1 MDNIIYFIKS
11 TLSSEMATSGFPL
24 IYKGEMNHQIMRSF
38 AFMANRK
45 IAEKNLPTSIRKRVF
60 HVMIECLQNITK
72 HSDDYDE
79 NDRQIG
85 NGLFIVGQNKDSFY
99 IVTGNL
105 VKNEKIKSLEDK
117 LTAVNQAD
125 PKVLKQ
131 LFLKQMMEGNLN
143 EKGGAGLGLIDIA
156 RKSGKKLFY
165 HFVPYDNH
173 RHYFLLA
180 VSVSMELNADKDND
194 EKNGNSED

>member
-11 TLSSEMATSGFPL
+11 TLTSEMATSGFPL
-24 IYKGEMNHQIMRSF
+24 IFKGEMNHQIMRSL

-60 HVMIECLQNITK
+60 HIMIECLQNITK
-72 HSDDYDE
+72 HSDDFDK

-85 NGLFIVGQNKDSFY
+85 NGLFIVGLEKESFY
-99 IVTGNL
+99 VVTGNL
-105 VKNEKIKSLEDK
+105 VRNEKLKALEERL
-117 LTAVNQAD
+117 LTINSAD
-125 PKVLKQ
+125 RNMLKKI
-131 LFLKQMMEGNLN
+131 FLKQMMEGSLN

-165 HFVPYDNH
+165 HFVPYDND

-180 VSVSMELNADKDND
+180 VTIPFDLPVGKDDK
-194 EKNGNSED
+194 

>member
-11 TLSSEMATSGFPL
+11 TLSSEMASSGFPL

-45 IAEKNLPTSIRKRVF
+45 IAEKKLPTSIRKRVF

-79 NDRQIG
+79 DERQIG
-85 NGLFIVGQNKDSFY
+85 NGLFIVGKNKDLFY
-99 IVTGNL
+99 VVTGNL
-105 VKNEKIKSLEDK
+105 VKNEKIKPLEDRLMQINSADSSK
-117 LTAVNQAD
+117 L
-125 PKVLKQ
+125 KEI
-131 LFLKQMMEGNLN
+131 FLKQMMEGKLN

-165 HFVPYDNH
+165 HFVPYDKN
-173 RHYFLLA
+173 RQYFLLA
-180 VSVSMELNADKDND
+180 VSIPFKLPSD
-194 EKNGNSED
+194 EEEEGTQ

>member
-45 IAEKNLPTSIRKRVF
+45 ITEKDLPTSIRKRVF
-60 HVMIECLQNITK
+60 HVMIECLQNVTK
-72 HSDDYDE
+72 HSDDFDKT
-79 NDRQIG
+79 DKQVG

-99 IVTGNL
+99 VVTGNL
-105 VKNEKIKSLEDK
+105 VQNEKIKELEERLILINDSSE
-117 LTAVNQAD
+117 QE
-125 PKVLKQ
+125 LKDI
-131 LFLKQMMEGNLN
+131 FMKQMMEGNLT

-180 VSVSMELNADKDND
+180 VTIPFGQKM
-194 EKNGNSED
+194 NGTSSNS

>member
-11 TLSSEMATSGFPL
+11 TLTSEMATSGFPL
-24 IYKGEMNHQIMRSF
+24 IYKGEMNHQIMRSL

-60 HVMIECLQNITK
+60 HIMIECLQNITK
-72 HSDDYDE
+72 HSDDFDK
-79 NDRQIG
+79 NDSQIG
-85 NGLFIVGQNKDSFY
+85 NGLFIVGQEKESFY
-99 IVTGNL
+99 VVTGNL
-105 VKNEKIKSLEDK
+105 VRNEKLKALEERL
-117 LTAVNQAD
+117 LTINNAD
-125 PKVLKQ
+125 RNMLKKI
-131 LFLKQMMEGNLN
+131 FLKQMMEGSLN

-165 HFVPYDNH
+165 HFVPYDNQ

-180 VSVSMELNADKDND
+180 VTIPFVLPVGKDN
-194 EKNGNSED
+194 K

>member
-11 TLSSEMATSGFPL
+11 TLSSDMASSGFPL

-45 IAEKNLPTSIRKRVF
+45 IAEKNIPTPIRKKVF

-72 HSDDYDE
+72 HSDDFDE
-79 NDRQIG
+79 KEKQIG
-85 NGLFIVGQNKDSFY
+85 NGLFVVGQNKDSFY
-99 IVTGNL
+99 VVTGNL
-105 VKNEKIKSLEDK
+105 IGNEKIKVLEERINLLNNADK
-117 LTAVNQAD
+117 A
-125 PKVLKQ
+125 KLKE
-131 LFLKQMMEGNLN
+131 LFLKQMMDGVLT

-156 RKSGKKLFY
+156 RKSGRKLFY

-173 RHYFLLA
+173 RHFFLL
-180 VSVSMELNADKDND
+180 VVTIPTNSSDDD
-194 EKNGNSED
+194 GNSD

>member
-45 IAEKNLPTSIRKRVF
+45 IIEKNLPTSIRKRVF
-60 HVMIECLQNITK
+60 HIMIECLQNVTK
-72 HSDDYDE
+72 HSDDFDKK
-79 NDRQIG
+79 DQQVG
-85 NGLFIVGQNKDSFY
+85 NGLFIIGQNKDSFY
-99 IVTGNL
+99 VVTGNL
-105 VKNEKIKSLEDK
+105 VQNEKIKALEDRLIK
-117 LTAVNQAD
+117 INQANA
-125 PKVLKQ
+125 KELKDI
-131 LFLKQMMEGNLN
+131 FLKQMMEGQLN

-156 RKSGKKLFY
+156 RKSGRKLFY
-165 HFVPYDNH
+165 HFVPFDNH

-180 VSVSMELNADKDND
+180 VSVPFEHTSNANPDD
-194 EKNGNSED
+194 

>member
-45 IAEKNLPTSIRKRVF
+45 IIEKNLPTSIRKRVF
-60 HVMIECLQNITK
+60 HIMIECLQNVTK
-72 HSDDYDE
+72 HSDDFDKK
-79 NDRQIG
+79 DQQVG
-85 NGLFIVGQNKDSFY
+85 NGLFIIGQNKDSFY
-99 IVTGNL
+99 VVTGNL
-105 VKNEKIKSLEDK
+105 VQNEKIKALEDRLIK
-117 LTAVNQAD
+117 INQANA
-125 PKVLKQ
+125 KELKDI
-131 LFLKQMMEGNLN
+131 FLKQMMEGQLN

-156 RKSGKKLFY
+156 RKSGRKLFY
-165 HFVPYDNH
+165 HFVPFDNH

-180 VSVSMELNADKDND
+180 VSIPFEHTSNANPDD
-194 EKNGNSED
+194 

>member
-11 TLSSEMATSGFPL
+11 TLSSEMASSGFPL

-45 IAEKNLPTSIRKRVF
+45 ITEKNLPTSIRKRVF

-79 NDRQIG
+79 NERQIG
-85 NGLFIVGQNKDSFY
+85 NGLFIVGQEKDTFY

-105 VKNEKIKSLEDK
+105 VRNEKMKVLEER
-117 LTAVNQAD
+117 LTSINNAD
-125 PKVLKQ
+125 PKELKKI
-131 LFLKQMMEGNLN
+131 FLKQMLEGTLN
-143 EKGGAGLGLIDIA
+143 DKGGAGLGLMDIA
-156 RKSGKKLFY
+156 RKSGRKLFY
-165 HFVPYDNH
+165 HFVPYDNQ
-173 RHYFLLA
+173 RHYFLLV
-180 VSVSMELNADKDND
+180 VSVPFDSPQSKEDDNG
-194 EKNGNSED
+194 ENE

>member
-45 IAEKNLPTSIRKRVF
+45 IIEKNLPTSTRKRVF
-60 HVMIECLQNITK
+60 HIMIECLQNVTK
-72 HSDDYDE
+72 HSDDFDKK
-79 NDRQIG
+79 DKQVG
-85 NGLFIVGQNKDSFY
+85 NGLFIIGQNKDSFY
-99 IVTGNL
+99 VVTGNL
-105 VKNEKIKSLEDK
+105 VQNEKIKALEERLIK
-117 LTAVNQAD
+117 INQANSQE
-125 PKVLKQ
+125 LKDI
-131 LFLKQMMEGNLN
+131 FLKQMMEGQLN

-156 RKSGKKLFY
+156 RKSGRKLFY
-165 HFVPYDNH
+165 HFVPFDNR

-180 VSVSMELNADKDND
+180 VSIPFENSTKANPD
-194 EKNGNSED
+194 E

>member
-11 TLSSEMATSGFPL
+11 TLASEIASSGFPL

-45 IAEKNLPTSIRKRVF
+45 ISDMDVPTSIRKRVF
-60 HVMIECLQNITK
+60 HIMIECLQNITK

-79 NDRQIG
+79 KERQIG
-85 NGLFIVGQNKDSFY
+85 NGLFVVGREKDSFF

-105 VKNEKIKSLEDK
+105 IRNDKMAPLEERLISLNNASPTDLKSLFLQQMIGGE
-117 LTAVNQAD
+117 LT
-125 PKVLKQ
+125 
-131 LFLKQMMEGNLN
+131 

-156 RKSGKKLFY
+156 RKSKRKLYY
-165 HFVPYDNH
+165 HFVPYENN
-173 RHYFLLA
+173 RHFFILA
-180 VSVSMELNADKDND
+180 VTIPIEIDEDDND
-194 EKNGNSED
+194 ENL

>member
-45 IAEKNLPTSIRKRVF
+45 IIEKNLPTSTRKRVF
-60 HVMIECLQNITK
+60 HVMIECLQNVTK
-72 HSDDYDE
+72 HSDDFDKK
-79 NDRQIG
+79 DKQVG

-99 IVTGNL
+99 VVTGNL
-105 VKNEKIKSLEDK
+105 VENDKIKPLEDRLVK
-117 LTAVNQAD
+117 INQAD
-125 PKVLKQ
+125 AQELKEI
-131 LFLKQMMEGNLN
+131 FLKQMMEGKLN
-143 EKGGAGLGLIDIA
+143 ERGGAGLGLIDIA
-156 RKSGKKLFY
+156 RKSGRKLFY
-165 HFVPYDNH
+165 HFVPFDNH

-180 VSVSMELNADKDND
+180 VSIPFDNQPKGYSKD
-194 EKNGNSED
+194 